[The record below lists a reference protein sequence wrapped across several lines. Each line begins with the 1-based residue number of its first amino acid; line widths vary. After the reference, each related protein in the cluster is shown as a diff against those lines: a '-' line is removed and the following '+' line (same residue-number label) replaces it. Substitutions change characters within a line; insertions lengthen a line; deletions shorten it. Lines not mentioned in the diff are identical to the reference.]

1 MLKLYFYAGFMFT
14 SFALLLPFCICVLGA
29 LLFFFKRHKHTSQ
42 QLMLAL
48 NVLCLVYFCADTM
61 LLDGDMGWFST
72 IGCSALR
79 QFVGPMLLP
88 LLLLFKRSMLRSN
101 YYSWTTGFWF
111 IPSVML
117 GSVCFILYSL
127 MGVDNAAA
135 YASQCNSPEGIGDS
149 IYAEDTVYQLHY
161 LFARQIYMIVMLI
174 EMVYVIGYLVYLMV
188 HSGYTP
194 KAMLKLLRTGGSVPV
209 VNLLLPV
216 LIFFLILTGIRLGVG
231 RAFLLSHLGVA
242 ATCNFL
248 MAMFIICVNYLTLYA
263 NRSPVTL
270 RTLRSPLSSAD
281 SAKKYHYGAER
292 EKPDT
297 PVEGMSALSYAEL
310 VDGFKA
316 LVMVERIFLEPTVSV
331 EDVAM
336 RLHSNRTYV
345 SCMVSKEFGM
355 NFRDYLASLRVD
367 YAQKYMKAH
376 PSATQDEV
384 AQASGFSS
392 ASTFNKKFRQ
402 TVGISPRQWQINN

>member
-1 MLKLYFYAGFMFT
+1 MFT

-29 LLFFFKRHKHTSQ
+29 FVYVFKRHKHTSQ
-42 QLMLAL
+42 QLMLVL
-48 NVLCLVYFCADTM
+48 NVLCLVYFFADTM
-61 LLDGDMGWFST
+61 LLGEGINGVFG
-72 IGCSALR
+72 IVCSITR

-88 LLLLFKRSMLRSN
+88 LLLLFTRSMFRSN

-111 IPSVML
+111 IPPVML
-117 GSVCFILYSL
+117 GSVSVVLFSL
-127 MGVDNAAA
+127 MGLDAASEYVA
-135 YASQCNSPEGIGDS
+135 QYNVKPELEGAFSTDT
-149 IYAEDTVYQLHY
+149 IYQMHY
-161 LFARQIYMIVMLI
+161 FFARRVYVAVMLL
-174 EMVYVIGYLVYLMV
+174 EMLYVMGYFAVLMV
-188 HSGYTP
+188 RSGYTLP
-194 KAMLKLLRTGGSVPV
+194 AMLKLLRTGGSVPV
-209 VNLLLPV
+209 VNLLLP
-216 LIFFLILTGIRLGVG
+216 ILILFLVVTSMRLGLG
-231 RAFLLSHLGVA
+231 RAFDPSNVA
-242 ATCNFL
+242 LFATCNL
-248 MAMFIICVNYLTLYA
+248 LLATLVLCVDYITLYA

-297 PVEGMSALSYAEL
+297 PIEGMSAISYAEL

-316 LVMVERIFLEPTVSV
+316 LIMVERIYLESTISV

-345 SCMVSKEFGM
+345 SCMVSREFNM

-402 TVGISPRQWQINN
+402 TVGMSPRQWQINN